1 MSDGITFKFGKGQL
15 VLKNQI
21 DLQIR
26 PIGQPI
32 FSKIN
37 KKIHHYAFR
46 KHDYDTDITRGLTN
60 KQIQLFASILETH
73 VSLVSFS
80 QQENMLH
87 SFKDKQTITAIHNTI
102 EHLTHPG
109 GGTNMTAVFGEAR
122 DLFSNAKGGRSHVTR
137 VLVLVSDGDYQS
149 KFAPKEAPGGS
160 WGHRDIRALFWGGE
174 GGGGGEASK
183 VAG

>member
-1 MSDGITFKFGKGQL
+1 M
-15 VLKNQI
+15 
-21 DLQIR
+21 
-26 PIGQPI
+26 
-32 FSKIN
+32 
-37 KKIHHYAFR
+37 
-46 KHDYDTDITRGLTN
+46 
-60 KQIQLFASILETH
+60 
-73 VSLVSFS
+73 SLVSFS

-149 KFAPKEAPGGS
+149 KFAPKGAPLVS
-160 WGHRDIRALFWGGE
+160 WGYGEIRALFL
-174 GGGGGEASK
+174 GGGGGEEGGAASK

>member
-1 MSDGITFKFGKGQL
+1 MLLENMI
-15 VLKNQI
+15 
-21 DLQIR
+21 
-26 PIGQPI
+26 
-32 FSKIN
+32 
-37 KKIHHYAFR
+37 
-46 KHDYDTDITRGLTN
+46 YDTDVMRGLTN

-149 KFAPKEAPGGS
+149 KFPPKEAPRGVQGGTE
-160 WGHRDIRALFWGGE
+160 IVLLF
-174 GGGGGEASK
+174 GGGRGRGKIVVSCYQ
-183 VAG
+183 